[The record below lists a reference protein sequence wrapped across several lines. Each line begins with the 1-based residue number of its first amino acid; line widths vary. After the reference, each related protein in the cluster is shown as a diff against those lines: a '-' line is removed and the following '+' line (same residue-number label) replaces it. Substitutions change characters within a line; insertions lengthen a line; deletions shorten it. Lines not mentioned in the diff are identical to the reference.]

1 MDSMVVRPRLTPE
14 VAAIRKAV
22 RDQLAGLPKASSLL
36 VAVSGGAD
44 SLALASATVFEGK
57 KLGHKVAAVIIDH
70 GLQKGSDQISL
81 RAAKKCQELG
91 LDPVVIEKVEVRKTG
106 DGLEAE
112 ARKSRYKGIE
122 KIRKKLAASYVLLGH
137 NQDDQAETVLLGL
150 ARGSGLRSIA
160 GMEKVDEERHLLRPL
175 LDIPRA
181 DLRKACRDQ
190 GIKFW
195 DDPQNKD
202 DRFARV
208 RVRKLAQKL
217 EENLGPGFQ
226 AALARTA
233 EVAREA
239 DDALGNLA
247 WELIEKARTKRTPRS
262 SSYEVKILALVS
274 AGIRRKALHLICQE
288 AGAKNISRSQI
299 LQVEELIT
307 NWHGQKKSA
316 LSGITVE
323 RVANQLVVTKKTPGA
338 K

>member
-1 MDSMVVRPRLTPE
+1 MVVRPRLTPE

-22 RDQLAGLPKASSLL
+22 RDQIFHLTKGKTLL

-44 SLALASATVFEGK
+44 SLALASAAAFEGK
-57 KLGHKVAAVIIDH
+57 KLGLKISAVIIDH
-70 GLQKGSDQISL
+70 GIQKGSDQIAL
-81 RAAKKCQELG
+81 RAAKSCSELG
-91 LDPVVIEKVEVRKTG
+91 LDPVVIEKVEVKKGG

-112 ARKSRYKGIE
+112 ARTSRYRGIE
-122 KIRKKLAASYVLLGH
+122 KIRKKLSAEYVLLGH

-160 GMEKVDEERHLLRPL
+160 GMEKIDEERKLLRPL

-181 DLRKACRDQ
+181 DLRKACSDQ

-195 DDPQNKD
+195 DDPHNKD
-202 DRFARV
+202 VRFARV

-233 EVAREA
+233 DLAREA
-239 DDALGNLA
+239 DDALGDLTA
-247 WELIEKARTKRTPRS
+247 KLIEKARAKKSSARTVLD
-262 SSYEVKILALVS
+262 VKVLALAKEGV
-274 AGIRRKALHLICQE
+274 RRKALHLICQE

-307 NWHGQKKSA
+307 NWHGQKKST

-323 RVANQLVVTKKTPGA
+323 RVANQLVVTGTKKTPGA